1 MPKKEEIEQVLALS
15 EEKKQMLRCIY
26 HYYHKWQVF
35 YTRQRQKYKI
45 TNQDLMEEGH
55 FSSHTLKRLNDAIY
69 SQDLQNR
76 LRLSIIRILKYRDE
90 EERTKH
96 SKRDH
101 VKSLV
106 DEFNESY
113 SKFDRKMTLCDN
125 EQLIKALAIFSNEQK
140 KGTLYRKAEI
150 LYQYE
155 MITK

>member
-1 MPKKEEIEQVLALS
+1 
-15 EEKKQMLRCIY
+15 
-26 HYYHKWQVF
+26 
-35 YTRQRQKYKI
+35 
-45 TNQDLMEEGH
+45 MEEGH
-55 FSSHTLKRLNDAIY
+55 FSSHTLKRLNDGIY
-69 SQDLQNR
+69 SQDVQNR

-140 KGTLYRKAEI
+140 KGILYRKAEI

-155 MITK
+155 MNTKK

>member
-1 MPKKEEIEQVLALS
+1 
-15 EEKKQMLRCIY
+15 
-26 HYYHKWQVF
+26 
-35 YTRQRQKYKI
+35 
-45 TNQDLMEEGH
+45 MEEGH

-96 SKRDH
+96 SRH
-101 VKSLV
+101 EYVKSLV

-125 EQLIKALAIFSNEQK
+125 DKLIEAHAAFSREQQ

-150 LYQYE
+150 LYQHE
-155 MITK
+155 MNTK

>member
-1 MPKKEEIEQVLALS
+1 MAGLL
-15 EEKKQMLRCIY
+15 
-26 HYYHKWQVF
+26 HKAKTKIQNYQPGLDGGRSF
-35 YTRQRQKYKI
+35 QRSYLE
-45 TNQDLMEEGH
+45 T
-55 FSSHTLKRLNDAIY
+55 SNDGIY
-69 SQDLQNR
+69 SQDVQNR

-106 DEFNESY
+106 DEFIESY
-113 SKFDRKMTLCDN
+113 SQFDRKMTLCDN

-155 MITK
+155 MNTK